1 MTIPVGRRH
10 LVLTLI
16 PRPATSRPF
25 DLPSAAEASDAELA
39 TIQARRD
46 AHADRLRWEAMAIVY
61 GQRL

>member
-16 PRPATSRPF
+16 PRPARTNPF
-25 DLPSAAEASDAELA
+25 DLPDAAGASDAELA

-46 AHADRLRWEAMAIVY
+46 AHMDRLRWEAMAIAY

>member
-16 PRPATSRPF
+16 PRPVSNQPF
-25 DLPSAAEASDAELA
+25 DLPAAADASDAELA

-46 AHADRLRWEAMAIVY
+46 AQADRLRWEAMAIAY

>member
-16 PRPATSRPF
+16 PRTVTNQPF
-25 DLPSAAEASDAELA
+25 DLPVAAGSSDAELA

-46 AHADRLRWEAMAIVY
+46 AQADRLRWEAMAIAY